1 MNINV
6 HNIQSIEVSQRRKQE
21 GGKVLVRDIRI
32 TSGNET
38 ILLTLFS
45 WGGSKNLSVK
55 ISKGGH
61 FYMTY
66 NRSMDSD
73 PDVEYGTWSCLD
85 CIMGMIRR

>member
-32 TSGNET
+32 TSDNET

-55 ISKGGH
+55 YLKEDI
-61 FYMTY
+61 F
-66 NRSMDSD
+66 
-73 PDVEYGTWSCLD
+73 
-85 CIMGMIRR
+85 I